1 MSIFVK
7 NNLFI
12 FQHFWTEGQLLV
24 VSNRGRFKSK
34 RVLFDFD
41 PKILLFENEKALK
54 YYLTPLHSRKGFF
67 RFYFVKFYPEFYF
80 QNLTVPNPDT
90 ASFGLKFW
98 PQGPIWSH

>member
-24 VSNRGRFKSK
+24 VTNRGRFKSK

-41 PKILLFENEKALK
+41 PKILLFENEKAFYILFNPSSFK
-54 YYLTPLHSRKGFF
+54 KRLFQILFSEILSRILLP
-67 RFYFVKFYPEFYF
+67 KFDC
-80 QNLTVPNPDT
+80 PNPDT